1 MTTVFVPDKRYDL
14 LVIGLGPAGASCAL
28 QACRDGLDMVTVGDE
43 PVGGLVRAASRLT
56 NLLGATNLSGDA
68 FARTMETQITELG
81 VPVRSGRVVSLVRC
95 DQGFEAVL
103 TDRQIIRAKT
113 VCLAT
118 GTRPA
123 YWSLGE
129 TLRGVHR
136 DARSLPGDLTGAV
149 VAIIGGGEAAVD
161 TALSVVGRGGRA
173 LILARSERLRAT
185 APLML
190 RARNLGVEKRSSTTI
205 TKFSGGPGAW
215 MLADAAGNEIP
226 AEVLVVCIGR
236 VPCEELID
244 GLGIQL
250 SSYSVAKT
258 GIPGL
263 WLAGDVLRSHD
274 RYVALAM
281 ADGQQAALYAGR
293 YVRGGK

>member
-1 MTTVFVPDKRYDL
+1 
-14 LVIGLGPAGASCAL
+14 
-28 QACRDGLDMVTVGDE
+28 MVTVGDE